1 MDLGRN
7 FWMRRRNRR
16 TAMGP
21 KILMTLAV
29 LAGCAAPPDDPDQA
43 AATPITVA
51 APSAHAQKFMV
62 ASADR
67 RATQA
72 GLDVLRK
79 GGSAVDA
86 AIAVQMVLTLVEPQS
101 SGIGGGAFLLH
112 FNAKDGKVEAY
123 DGREW
128 APASA
133 TPRMFL
139 GSDGKRRKSADVR
152 PGGLSVGVPGVLRM
166 LERAHKD
173 HGKRPWAELFEP
185 AIDLSEKGFT
195 ISPRL
200 AQSIARRKDLGRFSS
215 ARNYFFD
222 GDGKPKRAGTLLA
235 NPQLA
240 ETFRTVAAGG
250 ADAFYKGPIADAI
263 RRTIA
268 NADLN
273 PAVMSAA
280 DLANYPAKKRDPA
293 CLFYRTWLICGMPPP
308 SSGGITT
315 LEILGMLQKFDLPK
329 MEPGSAAA
337 VHLALEASRIA
348 FADRDTYIADPDFIP
363 VPTAGMLDPGYLA
376 LRAGE
381 ISAER
386 SIGKADPG
394 MPGPGAFNYKGS
406 GELAAGNSTTHFAI
420 VDGDG
425 NAVSMTSSIES
436 AFGARLMARGF
447 LLNNQLTDF
456 SFTPTANGAP
466 VANRPGPRKRPRSS
480 MAPTLVIGGDGKLV
494 MAIGSPG
501 GSRIIGYVAK
511 TLIAAL
517 DWNKPIQEAIDFP
530 HFINRN
536 GRTELEKG
544 TMLEKIKPALEGL
557 GHEVRVRAFSSG
569 LHGIRIRD
577 DGLHGGAD
585 KRREGVALGE

>member
-7 FWMRRRNRR
+7 FRMTRRKRR

-21 KILMTLAV
+21 TVLVTLAF
-29 LAGCAAPPDDPDQA
+29 LTGCAAPPDDLIRPPA
-43 AATPITVA
+43 AA
-51 APSAHAQKFMV
+51 APTAHAQKFMV

-67 RATQA
+67 RATLA
-72 GLDVLRK
+72 GLEVLRN
-79 GGSAVDA
+79 GGSALDA
-86 AIAVQMVLTLVEPQS
+86 AVAVQMVLTLVEPQS

-112 FNAKDGKVEAY
+112 FNAQDGKIEAY

-139 GSDGKRRKSADVR
+139 GTDGKPRKFADVR

-166 LERAHKD
+166 LELAHKD
-173 HGKRPWAELFEP
+173 HGKRPWAELFDP
-185 AIDLSEKGFT
+185 AINLSDKGFA

-200 AQSIARRKDLGRFSS
+200 AQSIANARGLNQFSS

-222 GDGKPKRAGTLLA
+222 SEGKPKAAGMLLTNA
-235 NPQLA
+235 QLA

-250 ADAFYKGPIADAI
+250 ADAFYTGPIAEAI

-268 NADLN
+268 NADVN
-273 PAVMSAA
+273 PAAMSAA
-280 DLANYPAKKRDPA
+280 DIANYSAKRRAPA

-315 LEILGMLQKFDLPK
+315 LEILGMLQKFDLPQ
-329 MEPGSAAA
+329 MEPGSAGA

-376 LRAGE
+376 LRASE
-381 ISAER
+381 ISPER

-406 GELAAGNSTTHFAI
+406 GELAAGNSTTHFVI

-436 AFGARLMARGF
+436 AFGARLMTRGF

-456 SFTPTANGAP
+456 SFTPEANGAP

-494 MAIGSPG
+494 MAVGSPG

-536 GRTELEKG
+536 GKTDVEKG
-544 TMLEKIKPALEGL
+544 TVLEKIKPALEGL
-557 GHEVRVRAFSSG
+557 GHNVRVRPLTSG
-569 LHGIRIRD
+569 LNGIRIRG

-585 KRREGVALGE
+585 KRREGVALGD